1 MHAYMFKM
9 HTQGMHFERA
19 HACIYVFISI
29 YNNLLG
35 LDRFDEK
42 FLMGANCTMGSIPGW
57 GEEGG
62 IKQLLHRDSNTDC
75 RR

>member
-1 MHAYMFKM
+1 
-9 HTQGMHFERA
+9 MHFERA

-29 YNNLLG
+29 YNNLIG

-62 IKQLLHRDSNTDC
+62 HQTIIAQGLKH
-75 RR
+75 